1 MGHRWKPT
9 DEPAPETHR
18 PSVSEGEALNQD
30 PSGIWDGG
38 VSFWDRMVEEIEGSV
53 FDGPDQR
60 EPAAPLEREPAAP
73 IEPPSP
79 PRRPAGRRS
88 RR

>member
-1 MGHRWKPT
+1 
-9 DEPAPETHR
+9 
-18 PSVSEGEALNQD
+18 VSDGEAMNQD

-38 VSFWDRMVEEIEGSV
+38 ASFWDRMVEQIEGSV

-60 EPAAPLEREPAAP
+60 EPAAPSEREPVTP
-73 IEPPSP
+73 SEPPASR
-79 PRRPAGRRS
+79 RRPARRRS